1 MGAKSSVYRIFR
13 DSEVERERACSSFW
27 GFYLGSNFD
36 LYSKGDFLTKMAD
49 VGNGYLMES
58 TSGGLSDKF

>member
-36 LYSKGDFLTKMAD
+36 LYSKGDFLTKMAE
-49 VGNGYLMES
+49 VGNRYLMES